1 MVFYTALRDLNVPTR
16 FMKFPRQDHG
26 VREPRLRRILM
37 IEEIKWMQKH
47 IFGKEWEPPEMKHD
61 FSQE

>member
-16 FMKFPRQDHG
+16 LIKFPRQGHG

-37 IEEIKWMQKH
+37 KEEITWMQKYV
-47 IFGKEWEPPEMKHD
+47 FGK
-61 FSQE
+61 